1 VIRNRPGDKEWVV
14 VARILGPRGNRG
26 EVAAVS
32 LSSRPDRFG
41 ELEEVF
47 LFDRDGVGPV
57 RLELENAWEHKGRMV
72 LKFRGVDTISQAE
85 RWRGAEVRVPLAAR
99 PALPEGEYYFA
110 DLVGCEVFE
119 RLSGRRLGRIREVHE
134 YGGPPLLDVEPEG
147 GGELLIPF
155 AASICV
161 EIDPAGGRIIVELPE
176 GLEDLNR

>member
-1 VIRNRPGDKEWVV
+1 MSSERLGDGEWVV
-14 VARILGPRGNRG
+14 IARILGPRGNRG
-26 EVAAVS
+26 ELAAIS
-32 LSSRPDRFG
+32 FSSRPGRFQQ
-41 ELEEVF
+41 LSEVF
-47 LFDRDGVGPV
+47 LFDREGGEPA

-85 RWRGAEVRVPLAAR
+85 RWRGAEVRVPLAER

-119 RLSGRRLGRIREVHE
+119 RGSDRRLGRVRDVRQ

-161 EIDPAGGRIIVELPE
+161 EIDLAGGRITVELPE
-176 GLEDLNR
+176 GLEDLNG